1 MQKVQNY
8 ECMKGRF
15 TMSTKSL
22 EQAVETLNPYEIV
35 QKQIESAAAILN
47 LPKHVVEVLKKPKRV
62 LSVSFPVKMDD
73 GSIRVFEGYRSQHND
88 AIGPTKGGIRF
99 HPDVT
104 LDEVKALS
112 MWMSFKCGV
121 VSLPY
126 GGGKGGVIVDPHE
139 LSTGEL
145 ERLSRGFMEAIADI
159 VGPEKDI
166 PAPDVYTTPQI
177 MGWMMDT
184 FSRLRG
190 HNSPGVITGKPI
202 IVGGSKGRNE
212 ATARGCV
219 FTILE
224 AFKHIGKSIEG
235 ATVAIQG
242 FGNAGRIA
250 ATLLAEQ
257 GCKIVAVSD
266 SRGAIYDPK
275 GLDLNKVG
283 QLKDTASILDYGK
296 DSQIPAHEILELD
309 VDILVPAALEN
320 VITSANADRIKA
332 KIVAEA
338 ANGPTTPEADAILFE
353 KGIIVI
359 PDILANAG
367 GVTVSYFEW
376 VQNLMNYYWSEEE
389 VNQKLNVVMVDSYQ
403 AVQDLAEKHN
413 VNLRTAAYMRS
424 MLRIAEAMKAR
435 GWV

>member
-1 MQKVQNY
+1 
-8 ECMKGRF
+8 
-15 TMSTKSL
+15 MSISL
-22 EQAVETLNPYEIV
+22 DVANESLNPFQIA
-35 QKQIESAAAILN
+35 QQQIENAASLLNVPRHIVDIL
-47 LPKHVVEVLKKPKRV
+47 KQPKRV
-62 LSVSFPVKMDD
+62 LTVTFPVKMDD
-73 GSIRVFEGYRSQHND
+73 GSIQVFEGYRSQHSD

-126 GGGKGGVIVDPHE
+126 GGGKGGVICDPRKMS
-139 LSTGEL
+139 LNEL
-145 ERLSRGFMEAIADI
+145 ERVSRGFMESIAEI
-159 VGPEKDI
+159 VGPDKDI

-184 FSRLRG
+184 YSKLKGSF
-190 HNSPGVITGKPI
+190 SPGVITGKPLI
-202 IVGGSKGRNE
+202 IGGSKGRNE

-219 FTILE
+219 FTIIE
-224 AFKHIGKSIEG
+224 AMNALGKTLSD
-235 ATVAIQG
+235 ARVAIQG
-242 FGNAGRIA
+242 FGNAGRITA
-250 ATLLAEQ
+250 KLLSEM
-257 GCKIVAVSD
+257 GCSIVAVSD
-266 SRGAIYDPK
+266 SKGALHDPN
-275 GLDLNKVG
+275 GLHLQEVER
-283 QLKDTASILDYGK
+283 LKDLSSIMDYGASFHI
-296 DSQIPAHEILELD
+296 DPEMLLELD

-332 KIVAEA
+332 RIVAEA
-338 ANGPTTPEADAILFE
+338 ANGPTTPEADKVLFN

-376 VQNLMNYYWSEEE
+376 VQNLMNYYWSEDE
-389 VNQKLNVVMVDSYQ
+389 VNQKLNQIMVSSYQ
-403 AVQDLAEKHN
+403 AVRQLADIHHTD
-413 VNLRTAAYMRS
+413 LRTAAYMRS
-424 MLRIAEAMKAR
+424 ILRIAEAMKAR